1 MKRMPFQPICLIVTA
16 LLTLPA
22 QADTT
27 RLPDGQFGRIVL
39 ISSSSLK
46 PQAGNFYGSRQAF
59 DGDSKTAWVEGVAGD
74 GIGEWF
80 EVRFE
85 QPMKISTV
93 YIANGY
99 GKTGRSYQE
108 NGRVR
113 EASISTE
120 AGSGI
125 ISLVDSNE
133 EKAVRLPANL
143 AGKKTRWVRLTIL
156 SVYPGSKYPDT
167 ALGEFRPDLEEH
179 NYE

>member
-1 MKRMPFQPICLIVTA
+1 MKHMPS
-16 LLTLPA
+16 LLTCLVATVLLSLSA
-22 QADTT
+22 QAETV
-27 RLPDGQFGRIVL
+27 RLPESQFGRIVL

-46 PQAGNFYGSRQAF
+46 PQAGNTYGPRQAF
-59 DGDSKTAWVEGVAGD
+59 DGENRTAWVEGVAGD

-99 GKTGRSYQE
+99 GKTSRSYQE
-108 NGRVR
+108 NGRIR

-125 ISLVDSNE
+125 ITLADSNA
-133 EKAVRLPANL
+133 EKAIRLPANL

-156 SVYPGSKYPDT
+156 SVYPGGKYPDT